1 MGDNN
6 VLMKL
11 QAITAKCQLYARI
24 SQPDYIREHQK
35 QTRRTIAGLEGL
47 ISTAEVKL
55 ALCLQNQPAMAAF
68 DDETTK
74 VFRCVD
80 GEEQA
85 LKGDLEKLRQELQRQ
100 KMRAEMDTVM
110 TADALKEDIVHC
122 QAWVQTKFRAAQED
136 ELQALI
142 ITNELID
149 ATLGDP
155 EDEMEEGLRARVQ
168 AEAKRQQ
175 NDDIATVAGATCC
188 GISCY
193 AVTLAVVLG
202 ICL

>member
-1 MGDNN
+1 
-6 VLMKL
+6 
-11 QAITAKCQLYARI
+11 
-24 SQPDYIREHQK
+24 
-35 QTRRTIAGLEGL
+35 
-47 ISTAEVKL
+47 
-55 ALCLQNQPAMAAF
+55 MAAF

-80 GEEQA
+80 GEWQEQEHVSEEEA